1 MHTGT
6 SVATRAFR
14 SGRAD
19 WRMHTLSVFSLAVA
33 FVCLASA
40 LLVVT
45 NLEALRERWA
55 RVGRASVYLKEG
67 VDAAAAT
74 ELRDA
79 LRKTEGVSK
88 VRYVSAEEAR
98 REVADG
104 AGDAALA
111 GLPVT
116 AFAASLEVDFAPETA
131 DAAVGQVAAKVRALP
146 AVEGV
151 ETYDRW
157 SERLGVLLR
166 GGVVASIVLAV
177 VVLGAVV
184 SVVGSTMR
192 MALERRRRE
201 VEVLKLVGATDGY
214 VRAPFVLEGAAEG
227 AFGALAAL
235 LLVGILFVFVRSRF
249 DAQLGVLFGMDP
261 MFLSWP
267 VVLGMVGLGGAL
279 GAGSSAISLR
289 RLSVA

>member
-67 VDAAAAT
+67 IDAAAAT

-79 LRKTEGVSK
+79 LRKTEGVSN
-88 VRYVSAEEAR
+88 VRYISAEEAR
-98 REVADG
+98 RDIAEG
-104 AGDAALA
+104 SGDAALA
-111 GLPVT
+111 GLPAS
-116 AFAASLEVDFAPETA
+116 AFAASLEVDFAPEMPDGSVA
-131 DAAVGQVAAKVRALP
+131 QVAAKVRALP

-157 SERLGVLLR
+157 SERLAVLLR
-166 GGVVASIVLAV
+166 GGVVASLVLAV

-227 AFGALAAL
+227 AFGAFAAL
-235 LLVGILFVFVRSRF
+235 LLLGVLFLFVRSRF
-249 DAQLGVLFGMDP
+249 DAQLGVLLGMDP

-267 VVLGMVGLGGAL
+267 MVLGMVALGGAL